1 MLIACAAKPANENG
15 AQASAAPSATAQQHN
30 PSASTNSSSA
40 ATPAPSSTPTPSS
53 PPSAINTS
61 AAVVLEITDANYE
74 DVVTNSQLP
83 VLLDFGA
90 AWSAPNRLLAPKVA
104 AIANDYAN
112 KLKVGKV
119 NVDDNPA
126 TTKKFKINA
135 IPTLTLIKNGV
146 EVERIVGATS
156 KDAIGRMI
164 DKHLDNH

>member
-1 MLIACAAKPANENG
+1 P
-15 AQASAAPSATAQQHN
+15 APSTTAQQHN

-74 DVVTNSQLP
+74 DVTNSQLP